1 MKAIEV
7 LERIR
12 EVFNEINKPVQPV
25 AMLDAKLQDG
35 TMVQVTELAVGGIV
49 TIEGVPAPAGEHTL
63 EDGTIIVV
71 GDNGAIMEIKPKAE
85 SEIEIEIEAPE
96 MEMAS
101 KFAAFE
107 NMTSEKFSSYEAKFI
122 AYEQRFAEYEGKLSK
137 YMQAMETLMNLTQ
150 TLASAPTGQPD
161 AAVKPQQFS
170 EVKKSYDILFTKK

>member
-63 EDGTIIVV
+63 EDGTTIVV
-71 GDNGAIMEIKPKAE
+71 GDNGAIMEIKPKA
-85 SEIEIEIEAPE
+85 EIEIEIEAPE

-107 NMTSEKFSSYEAKFI
+107 NMTSEKFSSYEAKFS
-122 AYEQRFAEYEGKLSK
+122 AYEQRFAEYEGRLTKA
-137 YMQAMETLMNLTQ
+137 MQVIDGLLNLTQ
-150 TLASAPTGQPD
+150 SIASAPTGQPD
-161 AAVKPQQFS
+161 AAVKPQQFT
-170 EVKKSYDILFTKK
+170 ETKKSYDLLFSKK

>member
-49 TIEGVPAPAGEHTL
+49 TIEGVPAPVGEHTL
-63 EDGTIIVV
+63 EDGTVIVV
-71 GDNGAIMEIKPKAE
+71 GENGAITEIKPKV
-85 SEIEIEIEAPE
+85 EIEVEVEAPE

-107 NMTSEKFSSYEAKFI
+107 SMTSEKFSNYESKFS
-122 AYEQRFAEYEGKLSK
+122 AYEQRFAEYEGRLTKA
-137 YMQAMETLMNLTQ
+137 MQVIDGLLNLTQ
-150 TLASAPTGQPD
+150 SIASAPTGQPD
-161 AAVKPQQFS
+161 ASVKPQQFA
-170 EVKKSYDILFTKK
+170 EVKKSYDILFSKK

>member
-35 TMVQVTELAVGGIV
+35 TMIQVTELAVGGIV
-49 TIEGVPAPAGEHTL
+49 TIDGVPAPAGEHTL
-63 EDGTIIVV
+63 EDGTVIVV
-71 GDNGAIMEIKPKAE
+71 GENGAITEIKPKV
-85 SEIEIEIEAPE
+85 EIEVEVEAPE

-107 NMTSEKFSSYEAKFI
+107 SMTSEKFSSYEAKFS

-170 EVKKSYDILFTKK
+170 EVKKSYDILFSKK

>member
-25 AMLDAKLQDG
+25 EMLDAKLQDG

-63 EDGTIIVV
+63 EDGTVIVV
-71 GDNGAIMEIKPKAE
+71 GDNGAITEIKPKAE
-85 SEIEIEIEAPE
+85 IEVEAPE
-96 MEMAS
+96 MDMSS

-107 NMTSEKFSSYEAKFI
+107 NMTSQKFSSYEAKFS
-122 AYEQRFAEYEGKLSK
+122 AYEQRFAEYETKLSK

-170 EVKKSYDILFTKK
+170 EVKKSYDILFSKK

>member
-25 AMLDAKLQDG
+25 AMMDAKLQDG

-49 TIEGVPAPAGEHTL
+49 TINGVPAPAGEHTL
-63 EDGTIIVV
+63 EDGTTIVL
-71 GDNGAIMEIKPKAE
+71 GDNGAIMEIKPKVE
-85 SEIEIEIEAPE
+85 TEVEIEVPE

-107 NMTSEKFSSYEAKFI
+107 NMTTEKFSGYEAKFS
-122 AYEQRFAEYEGKLSK
+122 AYEQRFAEYEGRLTKA
-137 YMQAMETLMNLTQ
+137 MQVIDGLLNLTQ
-150 TLASAPTGQPD
+150 TIASAPTGQPD
-161 AAVKPQQFS
+161 ASVKPQQFS
-170 EVKKSYDILFTKK
+170 EVKKSYDILFSKK

>member
-49 TIEGVPAPAGEHTL
+49 TIDGVPAPAGEHTL
-63 EDGTIIVV
+63 EDGTVIVL
-71 GDNGAIMEIKPKAE
+71 GENGAIMEIKPKM
-85 SEIEIEIEAPE
+85 EIEIEAPE

-101 KFAAFE
+101 KFSAFQSST
-107 NMTSEKFSSYEAKFI
+107 NEKFA
-122 AYEQRFAEYEGKLSK
+122 AYESKFAAYESRFAEYETKLNK
-137 YMQAMETLMNLTQ
+137 ANQVIEGLLNLTQ

-161 AAVKPQQFS
+161 ASVKPQQFS
-170 EVKKSYDILFTKK
+170 EVKKSYDILFSKK

>member
-25 AMLDAKLQDG
+25 AMMDAKLQDG

-49 TIEGVPAPAGEHTL
+49 TINGVPAPAGEHTL
-63 EDGTIIVV
+63 EDGTTIVL
-71 GDNGAIMEIKPKAE
+71 GDNGAIMEIKPKVE
-85 SEIEIEIEAPE
+85 TEVEIEVPE

-107 NMTSEKFSSYEAKFI
+107 NMTTEKFSGYEAKFS
-122 AYEQRFAEYEGKLSK
+122 AYEQRFVEYEGRLTKA
-137 YMQAMETLMNLTQ
+137 MQVIDGLLNLTQ
-150 TLASAPTGQPD
+150 TIASAPTGQPD
-161 AAVKPQQFS
+161 ASVKPQQFS
-170 EVKKSYDILFTKK
+170 EVKKSYDILFSKK

>member
-49 TIEGVPAPAGEHTL
+49 TIDGVPAPAGEHTL
-63 EDGTIIVV
+63 EDGTVIVV
-71 GDNGAIMEIKPKAE
+71 GDNGAITEIKPKA
-85 SEIEIEIEAPE
+85 EIEIEIEAPE
-96 MEMAS
+96 MDMSS

-107 NMTSEKFSSYEAKFI
+107 NMTSQKFSSYEAKFS
-122 AYEQRFAEYEGKLSK
+122 AYEQRFAEYETKLSK

-170 EVKKSYDILFTKK
+170 EVKKSYDILFSKK

>member
-35 TMVQVTELAVGGIV
+35 TIVQVTELAVGGIV
-49 TIEGVPAPAGEHTL
+49 TIDGVPAPAGEHTL
-63 EDGTIIVV
+63 EDGTVIVL
-71 GDNGAIMEIKPKAE
+71 GENGAIMEIKPKM
-85 SEIEIEIEAPE
+85 EIEIEAPE

-101 KFAAFE
+101 KFSAFQSST
-107 NMTSEKFSSYEAKFI
+107 NEKFA
-122 AYEQRFAEYEGKLSK
+122 AYESKFAAYESRFAEYETKLNK
-137 YMQAMETLMNLTQ
+137 ANQVIEGLLNLTQ

-161 AAVKPQQFS
+161 ASVKPQQFS
-170 EVKKSYDILFTKK
+170 EVKKSYDILFSKK

>member
-25 AMLDAKLQDG
+25 AMMDAKLQDG

-49 TIEGVPAPAGEHTL
+49 TIDGVPAPAGEHTL
-63 EDGTIIVV
+63 EDGTVIVL
-71 GDNGAIMEIKPKAE
+71 GDNGAIMEIKPKVE
-85 SEIEIEIEAPE
+85 TEIEIEVPE

-107 NMTSEKFSSYEAKFI
+107 NMTTEKFSGYEAKFS
-122 AYEQRFAEYEGKLSK
+122 AYEQRFAEYEGRLTKA
-137 YMQAMETLMNLTQ
+137 MQVIDGLLNLTQ
-150 TLASAPTGQPD
+150 TIASAPTGQPD
-161 AAVKPQQFS
+161 ASVKPQQFS
-170 EVKKSYDILFTKK
+170 EVKKSYDVLFSKK

>member
-49 TIEGVPAPAGEHTL
+49 TIDGVPAPAGEHTL
-63 EDGTIIVV
+63 EDGTVIVL
-71 GDNGAIMEIKPKAE
+71 GENGAIMEIKPKM
-85 SEIEIEIEAPE
+85 EIEIEAPE

-101 KFAAFE
+101 KFSAFQSST
-107 NMTSEKFSSYEAKFI
+107 NEKFATYESKFA
-122 AYEQRFAEYEGKLSK
+122 AYESRFAEYETKLNK
-137 YMQAMETLMNLTQ
+137 ANQVIEGLLNLTQ

-161 AAVKPQQFS
+161 ASVKPQQFS
-170 EVKKSYDILFTKK
+170 EVKKSYDILFSKK